1 MSKSG
6 QQHFLIE
13 LLRDRGGMLLYLG
26 VLALQRSPSG
36 AAFGHGRRALG
47 LHELGDLGAA
57 SPRRPSLSYI
67 ARSGTAA

>member
-47 LHELGDLGAA
+47 LHELGAT
-57 SPRRPSLSYI
+57 R
-67 ARSGTAA
+67 